1 MKRLSRSTPIL
12 LAAVL
17 AYSLTAF
24 LPVNASTA
32 IEHEWHFKVY
42 LDNKAIGHH
51 YFRVTREGKHEQLDT
66 RADFDVTFLKL
77 PFFTYRHENTELW
90 YDQCLKSIASTTD
103 QNGDL
108 FSVQG
113 TTNERGFH
121 LVTRD
126 SETTLPACIST
137 FAYWDKSFLQND
149 RLLNSQTGEYLD
161 VDVEELGEKSIRVR
175 NRNVSANHYKLTA
188 EALDIDLWYSGDDQ
202 WLALQSTTSKGR
214 VLRYVIE

>member
-1 MKRLSRSTPIL
+1 MKRLSCSTPVR
-12 LAAVL
+12 LAAGLV
-17 AYSLTAF
+17 YSLTAL
-24 LPVNASTA
+24 LPVTANATV
-32 IEHEWHFKVY
+32 EHEWHFKVY

-51 YFRVTREGKHEQLDT
+51 YFRVTREGKQERLDT
-66 RADFDVTFLKL
+66 RADFDVTLLKI
-77 PFFTYRHENTELW
+77 PFFTYRHENIELW
-90 YDQCLKSIASTTD
+90 YDQCLTSIASTTN
-103 QNGDL
+103 QNGEL

-113 TTNERGFH
+113 AAKEQGFH
-121 LVTRD
+121 LVTND

-149 RLLNSQTGEYLD
+149 RLLNSQTGEYLE
-161 VDVEELGEKSIRVR
+161 VDVEDLGEKSIRVR
-175 NRNVSANHYKLTA
+175 NSNVSANHYKLTA